1 MNRMLVGVC
10 GALAAMAAGA
20 AIETEIERDI
30 AYAAPDRCKLD
41 VKWPKGET
49 NFPTVVWFHGGGL
62 TRGGK
67 HFVRIDE
74 SIAQVAVN
82 YRLLGK
88 GGLTDGAECI
98 RDAAAAVVW
107 TLENIAKYGGD
118 PKKVYVSGM
127 SAGGYLTMMVGMD
140 PRWLAKYGHRIGE
153 LAGLVPVSGQ
163 TTKHFNVRAYS
174 GDKDARYLPKIDD
187 LAPLAHVANAVPP
200 ILSICGQADYDL
212 PCRTVENRLLIES
225 LAALGHKGA
234 WFVELPGCT
243 HGTVLC
249 ASYSYIGDFI
259 VGKFAPAL
267 KK

>member
-1 MNRMLVGVC
+1 MTMKLIVFVFALLCGGTVLAGSLCVTNRFSSGASLVVRGQ
-10 GALAAMAAGA
+10 
-20 AIETEIERDI
+20 RR
-30 AYAAPDRCKLD
+30 AAPSPVL
-41 VKWPKGET
+41 
-49 NFPTVVWFHGGGL
+49 VWLHGGGL
-62 TRGGK
+62 TSGRAF
-67 HFVRIDE
+67 FVDLGDRAIL
-74 SIAQVAVN
+74 QVSVD
-82 YRLLGK
+82 YRLMK
-88 GGLTDGAECI
+88 KDGSVRAEDCI
-98 RDAAAAVVW
+98 DDAAAAVAW
-107 TLENIAKYGGD
+107 TLENAGTFGGD
-118 PKKVYVSGM
+118 PKKVFVSGH